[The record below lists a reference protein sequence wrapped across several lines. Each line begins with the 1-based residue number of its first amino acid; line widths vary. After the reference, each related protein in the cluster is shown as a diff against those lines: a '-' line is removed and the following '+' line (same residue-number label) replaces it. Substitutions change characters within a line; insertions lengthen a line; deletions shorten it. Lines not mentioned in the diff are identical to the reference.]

1 MLLGTSCFIITGTS
15 VSVLQSSSLSSLIRL
30 AIVKAFFLGFSVS
43 VNMRGCGPGLVE
55 AGDTLVV
62 AEILGGTAPA
72 PGCLGEV

>member
-15 VSVLQSSSLSSLIRL
+15 VSVLQSSLSSLIRL

-55 AGDTLVV
+55 AGDTSVV

>member
-15 VSVLQSSSLSSLIRL
+15 VSVLQSSLSSLIRL